1 LDELSQAVQTAAKHA
16 SDVDREARFPVEAI
30 SELRSLNLMSAIAPK
45 DLGGAE
51 LGATDMVRIAQR
63 LARACAA
70 TALVWSMHQGQLASL
85 CRFTGGVSRLDELAR
100 SAVSEQWLIAS
111 ATSEAA
117 SGGNLRSSEAAI
129 EDRALEPARVRL
141 VKQAT
146 TVSYG
151 AEADLILVTARRS
164 PDAAP
169 SDQILAAFLA
179 EQAQLTQTSQWNPMG
194 MRGTSSPGFRI
205 EATIPRDQI
214 LPAAFGDIA
223 AGVMIPVTQL
233 LWAAVWTGL
242 AAEALDRSVSMG
254 RRRLAGGKGGQPTA
268 TLAEA
273 RWRLAGLEALLAET
287 AAQTQQVLSG
297 RARPTVGLTVRI
309 NSLKVAA
316 SETAMEIA
324 FLALR
329 SCGITGYMESGEFSV
344 ARIIRDLSSS
354 LVMIGNDRLL
364 ATTAQMLVMERRE
377 PR

>member
-1 LDELSQAVQTAAKHA
+1 LDDLSQAIQTAAKHA

-30 SELRSLNLMSAIAPK
+30 SELRSLKFMSAIAPK

-85 CRFTGGVSRLDELAR
+85 CRFTGSVSRLDELAR

-205 EATIPRDQI
+205 EGTIPRDQI

-254 RRRLAGGKGGQPTA
+254 RRRLAGGRGSQPTA
-268 TLAEA
+268 ALAEA

-297 RARPTVGLTVRI
+297 RAQPTVGLTVRI

-329 SCGITGYMESGEFSV
+329 SCGITGYMESGSFSI
-344 ARIIRDLSSS
+344 ARIIRDLTSS
-354 LVMIGNDRLL
+354 LVMISNDRLL
-364 ATTAQMLVMERRE
+364 DTTAQMLLMERRGA
-377 PR
+377 R